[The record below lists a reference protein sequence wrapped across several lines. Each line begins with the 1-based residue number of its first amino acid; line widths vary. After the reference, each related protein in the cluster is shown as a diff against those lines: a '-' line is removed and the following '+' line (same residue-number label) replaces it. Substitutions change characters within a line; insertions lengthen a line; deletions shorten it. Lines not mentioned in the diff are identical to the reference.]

1 MPIGVREPIHHRG
14 RRSSVRSHGQN
25 ALAFSNMPI
34 TRTKALLALCLACIV
49 ILFASVPSS
58 AQMLA
63 RPGWAGFGQKSEAW
77 WKHSIIYEI
86 DPHGFAP
93 EGLHG
98 IAQRLDYIHS
108 LGADAIL
115 LTHIAPDATHP
126 QSLDPAIGTLD
137 DLDTLSRE
145 ASTHNM
151 RILLDLGTPPAG
163 TDLNSLARLWLN
175 RGLAG
180 FRIADPQQADQ
191 LRKITGSYIGERIV
205 IGDLNSAA
213 NAHQQPQLLLDSS
226 LTKLNQLN
234 AATLRPAIEAIQS
247 NSSSLLLA
255 TDAPDVTRSAA
266 RFGDGQ
272 HNLDI
277 AKVLAAVLLTNR
289 ASSLLY
295 YGQEIGLTSTPM
307 QWGTPVSPAPAHSR
321 KPSAPANDPISVAAQ
336 ETDNSSL
343 LNWYRQLSALHH
355 SNQTLSSAPGI
366 MLDHDAQNILAW
378 VRKPEGASLRDPA
391 VIVVCNLTAQ
401 PVHVSLKDDMQKLH
415 LKGSFL
421 RTILRSDSGMGPMSL
436 DSMTIPPFAVY
447 IGQLRY

>member
-1 MPIGVREPIHHRG
+1 
-14 RRSSVRSHGQN
+14 
-25 ALAFSNMPI
+25 MPI

-49 ILFASVPSS
+49 IVFASVPSS

-86 DPHGFAP
+86 DPHGFTP

-145 ASTHNM
+145 ASTRNM

-205 IGDLNSAA
+205 IGDLNPAA

-255 TDAPDVTRSAA
+255 TDGPDVTRSAA

-277 AKVLAAVLLTNR
+277 AKVFAAILLTNR

-295 YGQEIGLTSTPM
+295 YGQEIGLASSTPM
-307 QWGTPVSPAPAHSR
+307 QWGTPVSPAPAHPR
-321 KPSAPANDPISVAAQ
+321 RLAAPANDPISVAAQ
-336 ETDNSSL
+336 EADNSSL

-355 SNQTLSSAPGI
+355 SNQTLSSAPSI

-401 PVHVSLKDDMQKLH
+401 SVHVSLKDDMQKLH
-415 LKGSFL
+415 LKGNFL